1 MISSISVVSIYVE
14 DQAKAETFW
23 CDTIGFEVVRKAP
36 FEGYFWIQ
44 VAPHKDAEEMGQ
56 TTLSLFPRALDKEW
70 KEKRSSI
77 VFQCDD
83 IAAMHKRLQ
92 DKGVQITKPETM
104 PWGTFCTFKDDDG
117 NAFLLTE

>member
-1 MISSISVVSIYVE
+1 MGSHDFIYQCCVHLQRHPMISSISVVSIYVE
-14 DQAKAETFW
+14 GQAKAETFW

-70 KEKRSSI
+70 KKKKKKKKKVPRVYPPS
-77 VFQCDD
+77 
-83 IAAMHKRLQ
+83 
-92 DKGVQITKPETM
+92 
-104 PWGTFCTFKDDDG
+104 
-117 NAFLLTE
+117 